1 MVVRETHNLKVGGSS
16 PSLATCLSI
25 LSPVYLAGYTGIFN
39 SSICMAKGE
48 NASKYSKNGK
58 EWWGKRP
65 LAGYPVSRRSKT
77 NKFFKR
83 LLHKIERRE
92 GKPKV

>member
-1 MVVRETHNLKVGGSS
+1 MH
-16 PSLATCLSI
+16 
-25 LSPVYLAGYTGIFN
+25 
-39 SSICMAKGE
+39 GE
-48 NASKYSKNGK
+48 NAQKLSKNGK

-77 NKFFKR
+77 NKYFKR

-92 GKPKV
+92 GKDSINYGEEDFKKTE